1 MALPDWNW
9 TLFARAAI
17 VGAVGAATLFVVL
30 VLGGRTPF
38 RASEIAFSLA
48 ALPFAIGLIGWS
60 TAILSG
66 NAIEGFTRT
75 FDISDEW
82 TAESGRRT
90 MALLVVAGL
99 TGMVSVS
106 LVAAVYGA

>member
-1 MALPDWNW
+1 MVPDWDW
-9 TLFARAAI
+9 GLLARAAL
-17 VGAVGAATLFVVL
+17 VGAVGAATLFLVL
-30 VLGGRTPF
+30 VFGGRTPQ

-66 NAIEGFTRT
+66 GAIEGFTRT
-75 FDISDEW
+75 FDISEEW

-90 MALLVVAGL
+90 MTLLVVAGL
-99 TGMVSVS
+99 AGMVGSSVT
-106 LVAAVYGA
+106 AAVYGV